1 MKLRCE
7 ITAAENNGTTLK
19 LRLQGA
25 RPKGADWRPMGVQ
38 AIEIDD
44 TPTNLKT
51 YHLGRILTITISPES
66 R

>member
-7 ITAAENNGTTLK
+7 IIAAENNGTSLK

-38 AIEIDD
+38 NLEVDD

-51 YHLGRILTITISPES
+51 YHLGRIVRITITPE
-66 R
+66 